1 MSGFTF
7 KSSYMKNV
15 YFNKKLS
22 FCIIFVSVQTNVFI
36 EMVIHVAV
44 DCKSDSRE
52 VFIDYQG
59 TETAIA
65 HKN

>member
-15 YFNKKLS
+15 YLIKNFH
-22 FCIIFVSVQTNVFI
+22 SVQYLRQTNVFI

-52 VFIDYQG
+52 VFINYQG